1 MISCEVSLTLT
12 WSKAYVI
19 LSKAKRDTVAATR
32 LSATNVSDALF
43 EIDV

>member
-19 LSKAKRDTVAATR
+19 LSKAKRDTVAAT
-32 LSATNVSDALF
+32 SATNVSDALF